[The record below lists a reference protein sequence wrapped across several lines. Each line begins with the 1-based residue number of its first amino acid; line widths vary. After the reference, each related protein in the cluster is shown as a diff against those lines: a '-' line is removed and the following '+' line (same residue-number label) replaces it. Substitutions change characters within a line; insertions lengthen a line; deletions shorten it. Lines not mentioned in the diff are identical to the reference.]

1 MTSVPTPS
9 PNPTPGSDSPALRQ
23 HRNRLAGLWAAELL
37 GLLGQAARDYAH
49 DLARAHAADGD
60 NDDAVFHRLS
70 ADLAGRVQPHEIRQK
85 LSHLVA
91 EARRQLTRH

>member
-1 MTSVPTPS
+1 MDQRPTNIPDGTAVS
-9 PNPTPGSDSPALRQ
+9 GLRH

-49 DLARAHAADGD
+49 DLARAHADDGD
-60 NDDAVFHRLS
+60 DAPLVRRLD
-70 ADLAGRVQPHEIRQK
+70 ADLAGRVPPHEIRRK
-85 LSHLVA
+85 LGHLVA